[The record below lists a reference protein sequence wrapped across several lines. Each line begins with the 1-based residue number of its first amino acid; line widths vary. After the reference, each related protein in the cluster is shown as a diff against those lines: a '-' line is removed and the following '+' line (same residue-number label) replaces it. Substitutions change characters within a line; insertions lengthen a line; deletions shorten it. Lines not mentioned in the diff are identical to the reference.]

1 MRVGGREAARARRG
15 HAAVASRSRPV
26 QPRPSEAHDG
36 VTGAAGASVI
46 VVLAVEDE
54 PRNAALLQA
63 ILRPPAYELHLV
75 ANLSAARRWLT
86 VFQPAI
92 VLLDRHLPD
101 GDGLDLV
108 PEIRARRD
116 PAHCPILLVSA
127 SALPSDRIAADVAG
141 CDGFIAKPIHIRELL
156 DEMARQV
163 ARHAPVASEL
173 AH

>member
-1 MRVGGREAARARRG
+1 MTDAAA
-15 HAAVASRSRPV
+15 
-26 QPRPSEAHDG
+26 
-36 VTGAAGASVI
+36 T

-75 ANLSAARRWLT
+75 TSLAAARRWLRLCE
-86 VFQPAI
+86 PSI

-108 PEIRARRD
+108 REVRD
-116 PAHCPILLVSA
+116 RSAGGHCPIILVSA
-127 SALPSDRIAADVAG
+127 SALASDRIAADVAG
-141 CDGFIAKPIHIRELL
+141 CDAFVAKPIRIKPFLEEL
-156 DEMARQV
+156 ERQIARS
-163 ARHAPVASEL
+163 AGHL